1 MTQQTGPGAAEA
13 TTPQAR
19 LGAIAEALLV
29 TVLWS
34 SSWVLIK
41 IGLGDLPPLVFA
53 GLRYT
58 LAAALLAPLAI
69 ARLRAGEVPRRFGR
83 SELAELALL
92 GVVFYAVT
100 QGAQFAALAL
110 LPAATLALILSMT
123 PLLVASVSWL
133 VTSERPTPLQWVGTA
148 AVVVGAVIYLGADLR
163 VFAAPAGL
171 AVASLCLAANAAAAL
186 LGRRINRR
194 GGSAVVVTGVS
205 MAVGAPV
212 LLAAGVATEGV
223 PTLSARAA
231 AIVVVL
237 ATVNT
242 AFAFTLWNR
251 SLRHLTAIESSVI
264 NNTMMIQIALLAW
277 LFLGEALTVREV
289 MGLAVAA
296 AGVLIVQ
303 LRR

>member
-1 MTQQTGPGAAEA
+1 VTQQTGPGAAEA

-58 LAAALLAPLAI
+58 P
-69 ARLRAGEVPRRFGR
+69 
-83 SELAELALL
+83 
-92 GVVFYAVT
+92 
-100 QGAQFAALAL
+100 
-110 LPAATLALILSMT
+110 
-123 PLLVASVSWL
+123 
-133 VTSERPTPLQWVGTA
+133 
-148 AVVVGAVIYLGADLR
+148 
-163 VFAAPAGL
+163 
-171 AVASLCLAANAAAAL
+171 
-186 LGRRINRR
+186 
-194 GGSAVVVTGVS
+194 
-205 MAVGAPV
+205 
-212 LLAAGVATEGV
+212 
-223 PTLSARAA
+223 
-231 AIVVVL
+231 

-251 SLRHLTAIESSVI
+251 SLRHLTATESSVI

-277 LFLGEALTVREV
+277 LVLGEALSLREAF
-289 MGLAVAA
+289 GLAVAA
-296 AGVLIVQ
+296 VGVLVVQ